1 MCSLFYSVFQ
11 FLDIL
16 IRCDKKMDRILTGV
30 GDGCDSCI
38 TPRNLWHD
46 LDSINAGF
54 PMNRSFESVQEAW
67 DNLDRNKQGGIIK
80 RTADF
85 EQRQGVC
92 HQPKTARP
100 TNSFTITHKV
110 ILSLFHTC
118 LTRMNYIADKIFGF
132 QINRH

>member
-1 MCSLFYSVFQ
+1 
-11 FLDIL
+11 
-16 IRCDKKMDRILTGV
+16 MDRILTGV

-67 DNLDRNKQGGIIK
+67 DNLDRNKMGDIIK

-100 TNSFTITHKV
+100 TNSFTIEK
-110 ILSLFHTC
+110 
-118 LTRMNYIADKIFGF
+118 
-132 QINRH
+132 